1 MAPYRLHGRQASGS
15 FAVQVAL
22 EEIGVPY
29 DRLWIP
35 ATDADVAAFRA
46 VNPTGKV
53 PALELPDGTVLFES
67 AAMLIHLALAH
78 PEARL
83 APAPG
88 SRDHALFLQWMVFL
102 SANLYEAV
110 LRSYYPA
117 RYSVRGDADAEAI
130 RDQGARD
137 CLTHLSLISGSLNPY
152 VLGAGYSLADPYLHM
167 LASWYPGGSDD
178 LHSRLPALAAHAGR
192 VSIRP
197 AVSKASADH
206 AM

>member
-1 MAPYRLHGRQASGS
+1 MAPYRLHGRPASGS

-35 ATDADVAAFRA
+35 ASDADVAAFRA

-88 SRDHALFLQWMVFL
+88 TRDHAVFLQWMVFL

-137 CLTHLSLISGSLNPY
+137 CLAHLSLISRSLNPY
-152 VLGAGYSLADPYLHM
+152 VLGAGYSLADPYLLM

-178 LHSRLPALAAHAGR
+178 LHARLPALAAHAGR
-192 VSIRP
+192 VSSRP
-197 AVSKASADH
+197 AVSKLWLA
-206 AM
+206 